1 MKSLNLANDMFKR
14 GQSNED
20 ILARTGFW
28 FDEEGRIKYE
38 IDDSK
43 AELKIPFE
51 DLKPN
56 QPILASDLIKH
67 DLFFQ
72 FYPELADTP
81 INFYRGKETE
91 VGGFNLKTGE
101 VDLNLNSASMID
113 GDPIGAVSDLL
124 HETQHAVQKFENFS
138 QGGSRQQ
145 FLRDIAQ
152 PSDKEVEEAFN
163 KYMRLAGE
171 AEARN
176 VAFRYAEPKYHA
188 VAKAVGMKSTDKT
201 KGTTFLQSLAQD
213 PMSQKYNVTVPQLTD
228 NKGNPIDM
236 RGEVMEGIQE
246 PLQVW
251 GYDAVNNEPRLK
263 LNKFTFVKPLDPIY
277 YFANL
282 RAEKPRGIVTPLVE
296 DVFNAC
302 KSNIAYLEA
311 TMAGAVCYSNQWGE
325 FKNKGLN
332 LSEVNNKHHK
342 EVHEAA
348 TIDVKE
354 NYSLKQANDKRIDLF
369 KSL

>member
-1 MKSLNLANDMFKR
+1 MAIARLFDGLVPANLLEAASSGMKRGLFQFEDKPPELMMPEIVGGSRGLATFTSTLDPEKQERAMKSLNLANDMFKR

-236 RGEVMEGIQE
+236 RGEVMDINDLRYRE
-246 PLQVW
+246 PI
-251 GYDAVNNEPRLK
+251 ER
-263 LNKFTFVKPLDPIY
+263 
-277 YFANL
+277 
-282 RAEKPRGIVTPLVE
+282 
-296 DVFNAC
+296 
-302 KSNIAYLEA
+302 
-311 TMAGAVCYSNQWGE
+311 
-325 FKNKGLN
+325 
-332 LSEVNNKHHK
+332 
-342 EVHEAA
+342 
-348 TIDVKE
+348 TI
-354 NYSLKQANDKRIDLF
+354 
-369 KSL
+369 